1 MNFYL
6 RTAAMYWSK
15 GKVNYMNYQ
24 AIIDL
29 VKQAGQFVFDP
40 SLRSDVNMKGS
51 ADFVTA
57 VDLKISS
64 YIKQQLAILT
74 PDIGFMSEEE
84 EGEIAPRRWIL
95 DPIDGTTNL
104 VYDYNV
110 SAVSLAYFDG
120 EHVDFGVIYNP
131 FNGDLFIAK
140 RGEGVTLNGV
150 RLPKAADRAPADCL
164 IEFGAGSTK
173 KQYTEEHFAIA
184 KDVFRQCLDIRRI
197 CSSALAI
204 AYVAA
209 GKLNGYFERVIKP
222 WDYAA
227 ATLMLEECGA
237 VCSDWEGNPVPFDRP
252 SGFVCGTPQAYAVL
266 MDAIRRHHTTG

>member
-1 MNFYL
+1 MQYN
-6 RTAAMYWSK
+6 
-15 GKVNYMNYQ
+15 V
-24 AIIDL
+24 IIDL
-29 VKQAGQFVFDP
+29 VKKASEFVFDKE
-40 SLRSDVNMKGS
+40 LRDDVNLKGS

-57 VDLKISS
+57 VDLKISEFL
-64 YIKQQLAILT
+64 KNELKKLT

-84 EGEIAPRRWIL
+84 SGEIAEKRWIL

-104 VYDYNV
+104 VYDYNM
-110 SAVSLAYFDG
+110 SSVSLAYFDG
-120 EHVDFGVIYNP
+120 KRVDFGVIYNP
-131 FNGDLFIAK
+131 FNGDLFVAK
-140 RGEGVTLNGV
+140 HGEGAYLNGE
-150 RLPKAADRAPADCL
+150 RLASAPDRELTECI

-173 KQYTEEHFAIA
+173 KQYTEQSFAIA
-184 KDVFRQCLDIRRI
+184 KEVFANCLDIRRI

-237 VCSDWEGNPVPFDRP
+237 ICSDWNGEPIQYEKA
-252 SGFVCGTPQAYAVL
+252 SSFVCGTKKAYEFL
-266 MDAIRRHHTTG
+266 LKTIENYK

>member
-1 MNFYL
+1 MDFE
-6 RTAAMYWSK
+6 
-15 GKVNYMNYQ
+15 V
-24 AIIDL
+24 IIDL
-29 VKQAGQFVFDP
+29 VKEAGQFVFDP
-40 SLRSDVNMKGS
+40 ELRANVNMKGS

-57 VDLKISS
+57 VDLKISNF
-64 YIKQQLAILT
+64 IKQKLAIIT

-84 EGEIAPRRWIL
+84 EGEITPHRWIL

-110 SAVSLAYFDG
+110 SSVSLAYFDG
-120 EHVDFGVIYNP
+120 KFVTFGIIYNP
-131 FNGDLFIAK
+131 FNGDIFIAK
-140 RGEGVTLNGV
+140 RGEGVTLNGEK
-150 RLPKAADRAPADCL
+150 LPTAPDRIPSDCL

-184 KDVFRQCLDIRRI
+184 KDVFSQCLDIRRI

-209 GKLNGYFERVIKP
+209 GKLNGYFERSIKP

-227 ATLMLEECGA
+227 ATLMLEESG
-237 VCSDWEGNPVPFDRP
+237 VICSDWDGNPVSFERP
-252 SGFVCGTPQAYAVL
+252 SSFVCGTPKAYNIIMA
-266 MDAIRRHHTTG
+266 AIKKHHR

>member
-1 MNFYL
+1 
-6 RTAAMYWSK
+6 
-15 GKVNYMNYQ
+15 MNYQ

-29 VKQAGQFVFDP
+29 VIEASGFVFDE
-40 SLRSDVNMKGS
+40 SLRNNINMKGS

-57 VDLKISS
+57 VDLKISEF
-64 YIKQQLAILT
+64 IREKLRVLT

-84 EGEIAPRRWIL
+84 ETEHPPKRWIL

-104 VYDYNV
+104 VYDYNF
-110 SAVSLAYFDG
+110 SSVSLAYFDG
-120 EHVDFGVIYNP
+120 ERVDFGVIYNP
-131 FNGDLFIAK
+131 YNKDLFVAK

-150 RLPKAADRAPADCL
+150 KLGKTPDRELGDCL

-173 KQYTEEHFAIA
+173 KQYIDQSFAIG
-184 KDVFRQCLDIRRI
+184 KEVFRSCLDIRRC

-209 GKLNGYFERVIKP
+209 GKLNGYFERAIKP

-237 VCSDWEGNPVPFDRP
+237 ICSDWNGEPIQFDRE
-252 SGFVCGTPQAYAVL
+252 SGYICGTPKAYEFL
-266 MDAIRRHHTTG
+266 LKTISENK

>member
-1 MNFYL
+1 
-6 RTAAMYWSK
+6 
-15 GKVNYMNYQ
+15 MNYQ

-29 VKQAGQFVFDP
+29 VKEAGQFVFDP
-40 SLRSDVNMKGS
+40 ALRANVDMKGA

-64 YIKQQLAILT
+64 FVKERLQALT

-84 EGEIAPRRWIL
+84 DSELTDRRWIL

-104 VYDYNV
+104 VYDYNC
-110 SAVSLAYFDG
+110 SSVSLAYFDG
-120 EHVDFGVIYNP
+120 ERVDFGVIYNP
-131 FNGDLFIAK
+131 YNGDLFVGK
-140 RGEGVTLNGV
+140 RGQGVWLNGQ
-150 RLPKAADRAPADCL
+150 RLEQAPDRELTDCL

-173 KQYTEEHFAIA
+173 KQYTDESFALG
-184 KDVFRQCLDIRRI
+184 KEVFRHCLDLRRM

-227 ATLMLEECGA
+227 ATLMLEECGGI
-237 VCSDWEGNPVPFDRP
+237 CTDWNGKHVPFDRP
-252 SGFVCGTPQAYAVL
+252 SSYVCGTPKAYAFL
-266 MDAIRRHHTTG
+266 LDTIRQYTAST

>member
-1 MNFYL
+1 
-6 RTAAMYWSK
+6 
-15 GKVNYMNYQ
+15 MNYQ
-24 AIIDL
+24 EIIDL

-40 SLRSDVNMKGS
+40 ELCSDVGMKGS

-57 VDLKISS
+57 VDLKISGF
-64 YIKQQLAILT
+64 IKERLAVLT

-84 EGEIAPRRWIL
+84 DGEIAERRWIL

-110 SAVSLAYFDG
+110 SSVSLAYFDG
-120 EHVDFGVIYNP
+120 AQVIFGVIYNP

-150 RLPKAADRAPADCL
+150 LLPKAPDREPSDCL

-173 KQYTEEHFAIA
+173 KQFTEEHFAIA
-184 KDVFRQCLDIRRI
+184 KEVFQKCLDIRRI

-209 GKLNGYFERVIKP
+209 GKLNGYFERSIKP

-237 VCSDWEGNPVPFDRP
+237 IASDWNGNPVPYDRA
-252 SGFVCGTPQAYAVL
+252 SSYVCGTPKAYAVL
-266 MDAIRRHHTTG
+266 MEAINTHHK

>member
-1 MNFYL
+1 MD
-6 RTAAMYWSK
+6 
-15 GKVNYMNYQ
+15 YQ
-24 AIIDL
+24 AIIDM
-29 VKQAGQFVFDP
+29 VKKAGQFVFDQ
-40 SLRSDVNMKGS
+40 SLKSSVDMKGS

-57 VDLKISS
+57 VDLKISK
-64 YIKQQLAILT
+64 YVKEELARIT

-84 EGEIAPRRWIL
+84 DGEIVAHRWIL

-110 SAVSLAYFDG
+110 SSVSLAYYNG
-120 EHVDFGVIYNP
+120 QYVEFGVIYNP
-131 FNGDLFIAK
+131 FNGDLFVAK

-150 RLPKAADRAPADCL
+150 NLTIAKDREPGDCL

-184 KDVFRQCLDIRRI
+184 KDVFYKCLDIRRI

-209 GKLNGYFERVIKP
+209 GKLNGYFERSIKP

-237 VCSDWEGNPVPFDRP
+237 KCTDWDGNPVPFDRA
-252 SGFVCGTPQAYAVL
+252 SSFVCGTPKAYNVI
-266 MDAIRRHHTTG
+266 MDAIRKHHK